1 MVCIYSR
8 GAWRYATRDLQS
20 HALSLTPGAAWP
32 DGLFTLDSTGRRA
45 TDRNRTGNGER
56 RKTRTHSRMEIEPL
70 EVWCTLDQRIIALQ
84 ICTRTTMHVTLSRSK
99 DAMKA
104 RLCVTVLLCAAASSS
119 YAARAHSLP
128 HYLPL
133 SF

>member
-1 MVCIYSR
+1 VLGGVYLFAWGVALALRDARPPESR
-8 GAWRYATRDLQS
+8 S
-20 HALSLTPGAAWP
+20 HAECMWPRVLTRPR
-32 DGLFTLDSTGRRA
+32 RRA
-45 TDRNRTGNGER
+45 TDRHRTGNGER

-70 EVWCTLDQRIIALQ
+70 EVWCTLDQRIIAHQ
-84 ICTRTTMHVTLSRSK
+84 ICTRNHSRHAVTYK

-104 RLCVTVLLCAAASSS
+104 RLCVTVLLCAAAPSS